1 MGRALFIMGTKP
13 LPGAPWPWGK
23 NYFKARFPLS
33 SLNPA
38 IFPLRRRSLFV
49 PFPLMIKHATVRIEP
64 EPEPEEMPA
73 FVTPAVYL

>member
-13 LPGAPWPWGK
+13 LPGASWPWGK

-33 SLNPA
+33 YQNPA

-64 EPEPEEMPA
+64 EPAPEEMPA